1 MISSNYIQEQLNVLC
16 GFVAKKFKHMKKI
29 SLVLLVIVFIIAV
42 YFILAL
48 SPALYSGNGIATK
61 KQKSKIVLTGHR
73 GAAGLAPE
81 NNISSIKKALELNV
95 DRIEIDVQQTKD
107 NVVISLH
114 DKTIDRTTNG
124 KGLVKDLSYNE
135 ILKYS
140 AGIKFSKE
148 FENDKVP
155 TLDEVFETI
164 NAKTT
169 LIIEIKDG
177 NDYYPGIEQR
187 VVDAINKYNAKEWT
201 IVHSFNDKALKKVNE
216 IDSTIILH
224 KLFIADLPF
233 LPIIYDGN
241 FQITNLEQYSY
252 CDEFSTFYPFTTKR
266 LISEVHKLG
275 KKINVWT
282 VNDTT
287 KINKLINYGVDGIIT
302 NFPDYF
308 NR

>member
-1 MISSNYIQEQLNVLC
+1 
-16 GFVAKKFKHMKKI
+16 MKKI

-48 SPALYSGNGIATK
+48 SPALYSGNDIATK

-107 NVVISLH
+107 NVVISFH

-124 KGLVKDLSYNE
+124 KGLVKNLTYKE
-135 ILKYS
+135 ILQYS
-140 AGIKFSKE
+140 AGIKFSKD
-148 FENDKVP
+148 FEADKVP
-155 TLDEVFETI
+155 TLDEVFEVI
-164 NAKTT
+164 NGKAV
-169 LIIEIKDG
+169 LIVEIKESHE
-177 NDYYPGIEQR
+177 YYPGIEQR
-187 VVDAINKYNAKEWT
+187 VIDAINKYNAKGWT
-201 IVHSFNDKALKKVNE
+201 IVHSFNDKALEKVNE
-216 IDSTIILH
+216 IDSTITLH
-224 KLFIADLPF
+224 KVFIADLPF
-233 LPIIYDGN
+233 LPIIYDGS
-241 FQITNLEQYSY
+241 FQITNLEHYSY

-266 LISEVHKLG
+266 LIKKVHDLG

-282 VNDTT
+282 VNDTS

-308 NR
+308 EREKNNDETHIVKFF